1 VRSGFVPIVGRPN
14 VGKSTLINALVGSKV
29 AITSSRPQTTRNAIR
44 GVLTGYEGDEPAY
57 QIVFVDTPGLH
68 RPRTEL
74 GNRLNS
80 LVYGTLEGADVVVF
94 VIDATQEIG
103 PGDRRIAERLRD
115 AGTEVVVV
123 VNKTDAASSAAVIG
137 QLATAGE
144 WDFAAYVPIS
154 ALAAENLEPLL
165 AEIQQRLPEGPMYFP
180 AGEVTDQ
187 PEHLLVA
194 EIIREKFLHRLREE
208 LPHSLVVVTDELET
222 RPDGLLRIGALIIV
236 ERRSQRG
243 IVIGKGGSLLRD
255 AGTEARMEL
264 ETIFGTKVHLDLRVK
279 VEPDWQSTPVLLDRL
294 GFERR

>member
-1 VRSGFVPIVGRPN
+1 MRPH
-14 VGKSTLINALVGSKV
+14 
-29 AITSSRPQTTRNAIR
+29 PQT
-44 GVLTGYEGDEPAY
+44 
-57 QIVFVDTPGLH
+57 
-68 RPRTEL
+68 
-74 GNRLNS
+74 
-80 LVYGTLEGADVVVF
+80 
-94 VIDATQEIG
+94 
-103 PGDRRIAERLRD
+103 
-115 AGTEVVVV
+115 
-123 VNKTDAASSAAVIG
+123 VIG

-222 RPDGLLRIGALIIV
+222 RPDGLLWIGALIIV